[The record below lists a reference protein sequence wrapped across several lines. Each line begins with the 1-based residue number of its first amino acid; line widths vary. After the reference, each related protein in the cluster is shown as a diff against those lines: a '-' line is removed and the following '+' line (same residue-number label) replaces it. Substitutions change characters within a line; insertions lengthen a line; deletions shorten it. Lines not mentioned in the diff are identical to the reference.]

1 MPNQS
6 ATSANVIPM
15 KYLER
20 LNRRLRR
27 VFGLTEAEIAL
38 LEYDIADF
46 LDDAAQTALNITN
59 RIYLLPEMY
68 SIIIKMAYQA
78 FGIDQESLVVGAVEG
93 DVASITIGGVSKS
106 YGVAGAKTAILQ
118 AKLDDRITAMEE
130 LKQFRSIFRIRTE
143 II

>member
-1 MPNQS
+1 
-6 ATSANVIPM
+6 M